1 MTASARA
8 RHIAD
13 LLQLHAEEL
22 GFLWGQRRE
31 ALGSRKHTLR
41 EYGEL
46 NERIEAHLQ
55 GLLVAGPVELTHWL
69 QPQLGG
75 SDRDEVFAAAYAL
88 LRLAEADS
96 THKVVV
102 EFSRAAG
109 PALAGLR
116 DALSIAP
123 HALFAAEMQ
132 SALDQAKPTTAVAA
146 AVVLAN
152 HRLLAGASPRL
163 ARLLE
168 DPDAGV
174 CELAW
179 RAATVADAVAPLSAP
194 KRPFNHAL
202 AHAAP
207 GVRSAGWAA
216 AAWSGQT
223 RAMPLLR
230 QLAAGGDAPSL
241 HWLAVLGGEEDV
253 PLVQKAAL
261 DTPDVA
267 ARCALLARFGHP
279 SALNALLHW
288 MAGDDIA
295 LAAAAG
301 EAFTR
306 ITGAEVRGQ
315 RRQLPVPDGADEFSR
330 EMAPEVWLPDVP
342 KARALLERHGAEWAA
357 GPRWCNGAR
366 LDGEHPRER
375 LTQLDLEA
383 RWDVAARA
391 ALAGRPVSAPA
402 PIH

>member
-1 MTASARA
+1 MTAARA
-8 RHIAD
+8 RQIAD
-13 LLQLHAEEL
+13 LRQLHAEDL
-22 GFLWGQRRE
+22 AFLWGQRRE

-46 NERIEAHLQ
+46 NERIEAHVQ
-55 GLLVAGPVELTHWL
+55 GLLVAGPAELTRWL
-69 QPQLGG
+69 QPQLAGV
-75 SDRDEVFAAAYAL
+75 DRDEVFAAAYAL
-88 LRLAEADS
+88 LRLDEPAS
-96 THKVVV
+96 THCVVV
-102 EFSRAAG
+102 EFSRVPA

-116 DALSIAP
+116 DALSLAP
-123 HALFAAEMQ
+123 HALFATEMQ

-152 HRLLAGASPRL
+152 HRLLDIASPRL

-168 DPDAGV
+168 DPDAAV

-216 AAWSGQT
+216 AAWSGQM

-230 QLAAGGDAPSL
+230 QLAASGDASAL

-253 PLVQKAAL
+253 PLMQKAAL
-261 DTPDVA
+261 AVADAA

-288 MAGDDIA
+288 MAGNDIA

-306 ITGAEVRGQ
+306 ITGTEVRGQ
-315 RRQLPVPDGADEFSR
+315 RQQLPVPEAADEFSR

-342 KARALLERHGAEWAA
+342 KARALLERYATEWAA

-366 LDGEHPRER
+366 LDGDHARAV
-375 LTQLDLEA
+375 LTELDLEA

-402 PIH
+402 PVH

>member
-1 MTASARA
+1 MTATRA

-13 LLQLHAEEL
+13 LLQVHAEDL
-22 GFLWGQRRE
+22 AFLWGQRRE

-55 GLLVAGPVELTHWL
+55 GLLVAGPAELQSWL
-69 QPQLGG
+69 EPQLMGV
-75 SDRDEVFAAAYAL
+75 DRDEVFAAAYAL
-88 LRLAEADS
+88 LRLAEPAS
-96 THKVVV
+96 THSVVV

-109 PALAGLR
+109 PTLAGLR
-116 DALSIAP
+116 DALSLAP
-123 HALFAAEMQ
+123 HAQFAAEMQ
-132 SALDQAKPTTAVAA
+132 SALDQAKPITAVSA

-152 HRLLAGASPRL
+152 HRLLDGQSSRL

-168 DPDAGV
+168 DPDANV
-174 CELAW
+174 CELDW
-179 RAATVADAVAPLSAP
+179 RVAAVADAVAPLAAP

-230 QLAAGGDAPSL
+230 QMAVGGDATAL

-253 PLVQKAAL
+253 PLMQKAAL
-261 DTPDVA
+261 EMPDAA

-279 SALNALLHW
+279 SALNAFLHW
-288 MAGDDIA
+288 MASDDMA

-315 RRQLPVPDGADEFSR
+315 RQRLPVPEAADDFTR
-330 EMAPEVWLPDVP
+330 EMAPEVWLPDMP
-342 KARALLERHGAEWAA
+342 RARALLERHGAEWAA
-357 GPRWCNGAR
+357 GPRWCNGLR
-366 LDGEHPRER
+366 LDGEHARNG

>member
-1 MTASARA
+1 MTAARA

-13 LLQLHAEEL
+13 LLQVHLEDLA
-22 GFLWGQRRE
+22 FLWGQRRE

-55 GLLVAGPVELTHWL
+55 GLLVAEPAALVGWL
-69 QPQLGG
+69 QPRLAG

-88 LRLAEADS
+88 LRLAEPAA
-96 THKVVV
+96 THVVVV

-109 PALAGLR
+109 PALDGLR
-116 DALSIAP
+116 DALSLAP
-123 HALFAAEMQ
+123 EALFVAEMQ
-132 SALDQAKPTTAVAA
+132 SALDQAKPITAVSA

-152 HRLLAGASPRL
+152 HRLLDGQSPRL

-168 DPDAGV
+168 DTDPAV

-179 RAATVADAVAPLSAP
+179 RAAMVTDAVAPLSAP

-202 AHAAP
+202 GHAAP
-207 GVRSAGWAA
+207 TVRSAGWAA
-216 AAWSGQT
+216 AAWAAQA

-230 QLAAGGDAPSL
+230 QFAASGELPAL
-241 HWLAVLGGEEDV
+241 HWLAVLGGPEDV
-253 PLVQKAAL
+253 PLLQKAAL
-261 DTPDVA
+261 DMSDGA

-279 SALNALLHW
+279 SALNALLLW
-288 MAGDDIA
+288 MSDSDPA
-295 LAAAAG
+295 LAVAAG

-306 ITGAEVRGQ
+306 ITGAEIRGE
-315 RRQLPVPDGADEFSR
+315 RKALPVEKDADEFTR
-330 EMAPEVWLPDVP
+330 EMAHEVWFPDVP
-342 KARALLERHGAEWAA
+342 KARTLMERHGAEWAA
-357 GPRWCNGAR
+357 GTRWCNGVR
-366 LDGEHPRER
+366 LDGEVSREQ
-375 LTQLDLEA
+375 LSQLDLEA

-391 ALAGRPVSAPA
+391 ALAGRPVSAPP

>member
-1 MTASARA
+1 MTASRA

-13 LLQLHAEEL
+13 LLQVHLEEL
-22 GFLWGQRRE
+22 AFLWGQRRE

-46 NERIEAHLQ
+46 NERIEAHLR
-55 GLLVAGPVELTHWL
+55 GLLVAAPAHLSSWL
-69 QPQLGG
+69 QPQLTGVE
-75 SDRDEVFAAAYAL
+75 RDDVFAAAYAL
-88 LRLAEADS
+88 LRLAEPAS
-96 THKVVV
+96 THSVVV

-116 DALSIAP
+116 DALSVAP

-132 SALDQAKPTTAVAA
+132 SALDQAKPTTAAAA

-152 HRLLAGASPRL
+152 HRLLDSASPRL

-168 DPDAGV
+168 DPDASV

-179 RAATVADAVAPLSAP
+179 RAATAADAVAPLAAP

-202 AHAAP
+202 AHDSPA
-207 GVRSAGWAA
+207 VRSAGWAA

-223 RAMPLLR
+223 RALPLLR
-230 QLAAGGDAPSL
+230 QMAESGDAPAL
-241 HWLAVLGGEEDV
+241 HWLAVLGAEEDV
-253 PLVQKAAL
+253 PLLQKAAL
-261 DTPDVA
+261 ATPDA
-267 ARCALLARFGHP
+267 SARCVLLARFGHP

-288 MAGDDIA
+288 MAGDDVA

-306 ITGAEVRGQ
+306 ITGAEVRG
-315 RRQLPVPDGADEFSR
+315 RRQQLPVPEGADEFSR

-342 KARALLERHGAEWAA
+342 KARALLERQGPEWAA
-357 GPRWCNGAR
+357 GRRWCNG
-366 LDGEHPRER
+366 LDLDRDNPREW

-383 RWDVAARA
+383 RWELAARA

-402 PIH
+402 PVH